1 MNRAN
6 WTPSLPTINQ
16 QQQTVTGNKRKR
28 QKTPE
33 QTNMQ
38 PQNTTKKPKTQK
50 PKTQTQTRNTMQLQ
64 TTFQN

>member
-6 WTPSLPTINQ
+6 WKPSLPTINQ

-38 PQNTTKKPKTQK
+38 PQTQKGYTTKKTKTQK
-50 PKTQTQTRNTMQLQ
+50 
-64 TTFQN
+64 

>member
-1 MNRAN
+1 MNRPR
-6 WTPSLPTINQ
+6 WTPSLSTINQ
-16 QQQTVTGNKRKR
+16 QAEKVTGNKRKR

-50 PKTQTQTRNTMQLQ
+50 PKTQTQTRKTMQLQ